1 MKLSQLNFGEKAFVN
16 TVDPSSTFAQ
26 RLIEMGFSNGTEV
39 EVVIRGISKHLKAYK
54 IKNTIVAIRDELA
67 EKINVILISER

>member
-1 MKLSQLNFGEKAFVN
+1 MSLGEKAFVN
-16 TVDPSSTFAQ
+16 TVDPSCAFAQ

-54 IKNTIVAIRDELA
+54 IKNTVVAIRDELA